1 MMKGVGEM
9 VEVKVFVNLEKNR
22 VTVQI
27 VEQIPIFSDGK
38 FTVFVD
44 RYGAQYIEKD
54 GRKYRFVDII
64 DGRRTEEA
72 ISEEE
77 AKKIIRD
84 MIRERI
90 EERLLNW

>member
-1 MMKGVGEM
+1 VGEM
-9 VEVKVFVNLEKNR
+9 DVKIFVNLEENK

-27 VEQIPIFSDGK
+27 VEKIEIFRDGK
-38 FTVFVD
+38 FVIFTD
-44 RYGAQYIEKD
+44 RHGIQYIQKEN
-54 GRKYRFVDII
+54 GRYKVVDIL
-64 DGRRTEEA
+64 DGRRTEEE

-84 MIRERI
+84 TIRGRI

>member
-1 MMKGVGEM
+1 MEI
-9 VEVKVFVNLEKNR
+9 KVFVNLEENK
-22 VTVQI
+22 VTIQV
-27 VEQIPIFSDGK
+27 VERIPIFDDGK

-54 GRKYRFVDII
+54 GRKYRFVDIM

-84 MIRERI
+84 TIRERI

>member
-1 MMKGVGEM
+1 M
-9 VEVKVFVNLEKNR
+9 EVKVFVNLEENK

-27 VEQIPIFSDGK
+27 VERIPIFDNKK

-44 RYGAQYIEKD
+44 RHGAQYIEKD
-54 GRKYRFVDII
+54 GRKYRFVDIM
-64 DGRRTEEA
+64 DGRRTEEV

-84 MIRERI
+84 TIRERI